1 MDIGSV
7 LTRAWN
13 ITWKYKVLWLLGIL
27 AGCSA
32 SGRGSGGQFPSG
44 FRGYNFGSGDFQPPG
59 VQGPPAEGMQQF
71 IDRLSEGAWI
81 PIVIGLILLLIFVSL
96 VFLVLGVLGQAGLI
110 AAFGRADDGN
120 DITLGEAFRL
130 GGEHFWRLL
139 GIRVTVWVATL
150 IIGIVAAVAIV
161 LLTVGTLGI
170 GLICLI
176 PLLCLL
182 IPVGIAVD
190 AYIVLTMVAAVEEGV
205 GVFESFSKAWVLI
218 QKNLGSVL
226 VMAIILV
233 VGGGIVSAIL
243 FLPFA
248 AVVVP
253 AIVGGITGNDTAL
266 VSGLAISG
274 LCLVIAIPVVI
285 VLSGVLTTYITGVWT
300 LTYRRLTGKP
310 GAAALASSPAKA

>member
-44 FRGYNFGSGDFQPPG
+44 FRGFNFGQGAVEGPPG
-59 VQGPPAEGMQQF
+59 EGMQRF

-81 PIVIGLILLLIFVSL
+81 PIVIGVILLLIFVSL

-110 AAFGRADDGN
+110 AAFGRADDGH
-120 DITLGEAFRL
+120 DITLSEAFRL

-139 GIRVTVWVATL
+139 GIRITVWFAGL
-150 IIGIVAAVAIV
+150 IIGVAVVIAVV
-161 LLTVGTLGI
+161 LFGVATLGI
-170 GLICLI
+170 GLICLL
-176 PLLCLL
+176 PVLCLL
-182 IPVGIAVD
+182 IPLGIAVD
-190 AYIVLTMVAAVEEGV
+190 AYIVLTMVAAIEEGA
-205 GVFESFSKAWVLI
+205 GVFEAFGKAWAFV
-218 QKNLGSVL
+218 QKNLGQVL
-226 VMAIILV
+226 VMALILV
-233 VGGGIVSAIL
+233 VGGGILSAIL

-248 AVVVP
+248 VVVVP
-253 AIVGGITGNDTAL
+253 ALVGSLTGSDTGF

-274 LCLVIAIPVVI
+274 LCLVVLLPVAVL
-285 VLSGVLTTYITGVWT
+285 LSGVLTTYVTGVWT

-310 GAAALASSPAKA
+310 GAAALASAPAKA

>member
-1 MDIGSV
+1 
-7 LTRAWN
+7 
-13 ITWKYKVLWLLGIL
+13 
-27 AGCSA
+27 
-32 SGRGSGGQFPSG
+32 
-44 FRGYNFGSGDFQPPG
+44 
-59 VQGPPAEGMQQF
+59 MQQF

-81 PIVIGLILLLIFVSL
+81 PIVIGVILLLIFVSL

-110 AAFGRADDGN
+110 AAFGRADEGH

-139 GIRVTVWVATL
+139 GIRVTVWVAGL
-150 IIGIVAAVAIV
+150 IIGVVAVVAIV

-182 IPVGIAVD
+182 IPLGIAVD

-205 GVFESFSKAWVLI
+205 GVFESFGKAWVFV

-226 VMAIILV
+226 VMAVILV

-248 AVVVP
+248 ALVVP

-310 GAAALASSPAKA
+310 GAAALASAPAIA

>member
-1 MDIGSV
+1 MDIGAV

-13 ITWKYKVLWLLGIL
+13 ITWKYKVLWLLGVL

-44 FRGYNFGSGDFQPPG
+44 FQGYDFSSGDA
-59 VQGPPAEGMQQF
+59 QGPPAEGMQQF

-81 PIVIGLILLLIFVSL
+81 PIVIGVILLVIFVSL

-110 AAFGRADDGN
+110 AAFGRADDGH

-139 GIRVTVWVATL
+139 GIRITVWVAGL
-150 IIGIVAAVAIV
+150 IIGVVAVVAVV
-161 LLTVGTLGI
+161 LFSVATLGI
-170 GLICLI
+170 GLICLL
-176 PLLCLL
+176 PVLCLL
-182 IPVGIAVD
+182 IPLGIAVD
-190 AYIVLTMVAAVEEGV
+190 AYIVLTMVAAIEEGAR
-205 GVFESFSKAWVLI
+205 VFDAFGKAWVFV
-218 QKNLGSVL
+218 QKNLGQVL
-226 VMAIILV
+226 VMALILV
-233 VGGGIVSAIL
+233 IGGGILSAIL

-248 AVVVP
+248 VVVVP
-253 AIVGGITGNDTAL
+253 AIVGGLTGSDTGL

-274 LCLVIAIPVVI
+274 LCLVVLLPVAVL
-285 VLSGVLTTYITGVWT
+285 LSGVLTTYITGVWT

-310 GAAALASSPAKA
+310 GAAALASAAAKA

>member
-44 FRGYNFGSGDFQPPG
+44 FQGTDFGSGEFQPPG
-59 VQGPPAEGMQQF
+59 SQGPTPEGMQQF

-81 PIVIGLILLLIFVSL
+81 PIVIGVILLLIFVSL
-96 VFLVLGVLGQAGLI
+96 VFLVLGVLGQGGLI
-110 AAFGRADDGN
+110 AAFGRADDGH
-120 DITLGEAFRL
+120 DISLGEAFRL
-130 GGEHFWRLL
+130 GGEHFWRLF
-139 GIRVTVWVATL
+139 GIRVTVWVASL
-150 IIGIVAAVAIV
+150 IIGLVAVIAIV

-176 PLLCLL
+176 PLICLL

-190 AYIVLTMVAAVEEGV
+190 AYIVLTMVAAVEEKA
-205 GVFESFSKAWVLI
+205 GVFEAFGKAWVLI

-226 VMAIILV
+226 VMALILV

-248 AVVVP
+248 LIVVP
-253 AIVGGITGNDTAL
+253 AIVGAITGSDTAL

-274 LCLVIAIPVVI
+274 LCLVLAIPVV
-285 VLSGVLTTYITGVWT
+285 VLLSGILTTYITGVWT
-300 LTYRRLTGKP
+300 LTYRRLSAKP
-310 GAAALASSPAKA
+310 GAAALGSAAATA